1 MMHEKGE
8 EFNDEVEIDKQIEKR
23 VIEFITKLFNAIYN
37 KQGYDGAK
45 FFLYN
50 PGGATWGYEFNY
62 EKSAAIPFHLEKL
75 EYRIRE

>member
-1 MMHEKGE
+1 MHEKGE
-8 EFNDEVEIDKQIEKR
+8 EFNDEVEIEQIEKR
-23 VIEFITKLFNAIYN
+23 VIEMIITKFFNAIYN
-37 KQGYDGAK
+37 KQGLYRAK